1 MENRK
6 LKIKVCGMKYADNI
20 QQIALL
26 SPDYLGF
33 IFYPKSPRN
42 FEESIP
48 QIPNGIKK
56 TGVFVNAELDFV
68 ISKVKRHGFKAVQLH
83 GNETAEYCEQLK
95 KLLVAETEVGCTVEI
110 FKVFG
115 IKDSF
120 DFSVLTAYENSVDYF
135 LFDTK
140 GKAKGGN
147 GYAFDWD
154 VLRNYPSS
162 KPIILSG
169 GIGVEELDKIE
180 QILKTD
186 LPIYGLDLNSKFEL
200 KPALKDVELLEGFFK
215 KLKKVNIKLI

>member
-1 MENRK
+1 MKERK
-6 LKIKVCGMKYADNI
+6 LKIKVCGMKFPENI

-26 SPDYLGF
+26 KPDYMGF

-42 FEESIP
+42 FENEIP
-48 QIPNGIKK
+48 IISENITKP
-56 TGVFVNAELDFV
+56 GVFVDASLDFV
-68 ISKVKRHGFKAVQLH
+68 LNIVQKHGFKAVQLH
-83 GNETAEYCEQLK
+83 GNESFSYCEDLRK
-95 KLLVAETEVGCTVEI
+95 ILSSECSASENIEI

-120 DFSVLTAYENSVDYF
+120 DFSILKAYEPFVDYF

-140 GKAKGGN
+140 GKEKGGN
-147 GYAFDWD
+147 GYTFNWK
-154 VLRNYPSS
+154 VLMEYPSK

-186 LPIYGLDLNSKFEL
+186 LPIYALDLNSKFE
-200 KPALKDVELLEGFFK
+200 KSPGLKDAE
-215 KLKKVNIKLI
+215 KLKYFLQKLAG

>member
-1 MENRK
+1 MKNRK

-42 FEESIP
+42 FDANIP
-48 QIPNGIKK
+48 RISDKIKK

-68 ISKVKRHGFKAVQLH
+68 ISKVKQHGFKAIQLH
-83 GNETAEYCEQLK
+83 GSETAEYCEQLK
-95 KLLVAETEVGCTVEI
+95 KFLVVETEVGCTVEV

-147 GYAFDWD
+147 GYAFDWG

-200 KPALKDVELLEGFFK
+200 KPALKDVELLESFFE
-215 KLKKVNIKLI
+215 KLKKINIKLI